1 MKKLLEQLVKEL
13 VDKPDE
19 VLVTEVETERMV
31 IYELRVGDGD
41 VGKIIGR
48 HGRTATALRT
58 LISAI
63 TAKEG
68 GKRAMMEIIEETS
81 G

>member
-1 MKKLLEQLVKEL
+1 MKELLEQLIKEL

-19 VLVTEVETERMV
+19 VIVTELETERMV

-58 LISAI
+58 IISAI

-68 GKRAMMEIIEETS
+68 GKRAMMEIIEED
-81 G
+81 

>member
-1 MKKLLEQLVKEL
+1 MKELLEQLIKEL

-19 VLVTEVETERMV
+19 VVVTEVETERMV

-48 HGRTATALRT
+48 HDRTAPALRT

-63 TAKEG
+63 TAKGG
-68 GKRAMMEIIEETS
+68 GKRAMMEIIEED
-81 G
+81 

>member
-1 MKKLLEQLVKEL
+1 MKELLEQLIKEL

-19 VLVTEVETERMV
+19 VVVTEVETERMV

-58 LISAI
+58 IISAI
-63 TAKEG
+63 TAKRG
-68 GKRAMMEIIEETS
+68 GKRAMMEIIEED
-81 G
+81 

>member
-1 MKKLLEQLVKEL
+1 MKELLEQLIKEL

-19 VLVTEVETERMV
+19 VIVTEVETERMV
-31 IYELRVGDGD
+31 IFELRVGDGD
-41 VGKIIGR
+41 IGKIIGR

-63 TAKEG
+63 TAKGG
-68 GKRAMMEIIEETS
+68 GKRAMMEIIEED
-81 G
+81 

>member
-1 MKKLLEQLVKEL
+1 
-13 VDKPDE
+13 
-19 VLVTEVETERMV
+19 MV
-31 IYELRVGDGD
+31 INELRVGDGD

-63 TAKEG
+63 TAKGG
-68 GKRAMMEIIEETS
+68 GKRAMMEIIEED
-81 G
+81 

>member
-1 MKKLLEQLVKEL
+1 MKELLEQLIKEL

-19 VLVTEVETERMV
+19 VIVTEVETERMV

-58 LISAI
+58 IISAI
-63 TAKEG
+63 TAKGG
-68 GKRAMMEIIEETS
+68 GKRAMMEIIEED
-81 G
+81 

>member
-1 MKKLLEQLVKEL
+1 MKELLEQLIKEL

-41 VGKIIGR
+41 IGKIIGR

-63 TAKEG
+63 TAKGG
-68 GKRAMMEIIEETS
+68 GKRAMMEIIEED
-81 G
+81 

>member
-1 MKKLLEQLVKEL
+1 MKELLEQLIKEL

-19 VLVTEVETERMV
+19 VVVTEVETERMV

-58 LISAI
+58 LIAAI
-63 TAKEG
+63 TAKGG
-68 GKRAMMEIIEETS
+68 GKRAMMEIIEED
-81 G
+81 

>member
-1 MKKLLEQLVKEL
+1 MKELLEQLVKEL

-19 VLVTEVETERMV
+19 VVVTEVETERMV

-58 LISAI
+58 LIFAI
-63 TAKEG
+63 TAKGG
-68 GKRAMMEIIEETS
+68 GKRAMMEIIEED
-81 G
+81 

>member
-1 MKKLLEQLVKEL
+1 MRELLEQLIRDL

-19 VLVTEVETERMV
+19 VVVNEVETERMV

-63 TAKEG
+63 TAKGG
-68 GKRAMMEIIEETS
+68 GKRAMMEIIEED
-81 G
+81 

>member
-1 MKKLLEQLVKEL
+1 MKELLEQLIEEL

-19 VLVTEVETERMV
+19 VVVTEVETERMV

-41 VGKIIGR
+41 IGKTIGR

-63 TAKEG
+63 TAKGG
-68 GKRAMMEIIEETS
+68 GKRAMMEIIEED
-81 G
+81 

>member
-1 MKKLLEQLVKEL
+1 MKELLEQLIKEL
-13 VDKPDE
+13 VEKPDE
-19 VLVTEVETERMV
+19 VVVTEVETERM
-31 IYELRVGDGD
+31 IINELRVGDGD

-63 TAKEG
+63 TAKGG
-68 GKRAMMEIIEETS
+68 GKRAMMEIIEED
-81 G
+81 

>member
-1 MKKLLEQLVKEL
+1 MKELLEQLIKEL

-19 VLVTEVETERMV
+19 VIVTEVETERMV